1 MQFDINK
8 PPIKPG
14 QEASLRNS
22 IAAPASPDFASR
34 LGAAF
39 LGEMGERGRPRASAM
54 ELRSR
59 TYQAPHVCNSSLAG
73 DPIIDPIG
81 FTSTSE
87 GRHSRLDR

>member
-1 MQFDINK
+1 
-8 PPIKPG
+8 
-14 QEASLRNS
+14 
-22 IAAPASPDFASR
+22 
-34 LGAAF
+34 
-39 LGEMGERGRPRASAM
+39 M

-87 GRHSRLDR
+87 GRHSRLDRVAGVNRRFLDRRDRTRCQLMVEWGYRALGGTARQQLWP